1 MKKLKIEPTSAT
13 PAILFDKEK
22 GLFQIEGNSYP
33 ADVIPFF
40 EPVVSWLG
48 EYLKD
53 PNPVTEFNIK
63 LTYISSNSLK
73 EILILL
79 KMLIPL
85 KEKQQVL
92 IKWFSLPEDDD
103 MLESGEFLQ
112 EMTGLNFEFPVK
124 DDL

>member
-22 GLFQIEGNSYP
+22 GLFQIEGNAYP

-48 EYLKD
+48 DYLKD

-63 LTYISSNSLK
+63 LAYISSNSLK

-85 KEKQQVL
+85 KEKQQVI
-92 IKWFSLPEDDD
+92 IKWYSLPEDDD